1 LFKFKAGENFNRP
14 DKKTIGNAE
23 IVQKGTFCKGLAI
36 TLFLELSSMRK
47 SLSLFVVVLL
57 VLFLGLPVNA
67 EDLQIYLAQDETSEP
82 LEDQDETMMAGVYVK
97 DIIIEGNTVID
108 TETLNKLVEPFKD
121 RELSLEEMGELTDLI
136 TMTYQEEGYILA
148 RAYLPEQE
156 IVDGVIKI
164 AIAEGKIGK
173 IKVSGY
179 THYKEDVLKRYF
191 QHQQKHGVI
200 KESLLEKGLLM
211 TTDIPNVKTSV
222 ILKEGEQPGEVDVI
236 LDTKDTSV
244 VTFGLDMSL
253 DYNNYGS
260 DLVGEDR
267 YGTAINISDH
277 YIGSKLAFRIVSGGN
292 PDDSALFTGE
302 WAIPINTYGTNVA
315 LDYLHSNYGVGQAL
329 AELGMT
335 GRTEMYGVKIV
346 HPIFKKKNMNLQF
359 SFGHRN
365 KYNKNIILD
374 ATRSIDELKEMYA
387 FFNFDN
393 LDRFLGKN
401 IVSFGYTWG
410 AVEFDKTVASSRLG
424 ADRGFDRYSLNVA
437 RIQKIYG
444 YTNIMLRAAA
454 QYSDKRL
461 VPMEQYGIGGYGTVR
476 GYKPS
481 AGLGDSG
488 YSYSAEL
495 MLAPPFIAEKT
506 LWGQRIAQL
515 VQFAIFWDH
524 GQVYTTDYDA
534 TLDDYEGKFLT
545 GYGFGVRLF
554 YKDRFTLKYDLGVP
568 KYRAED
574 EPKHFHYVQGSWQ
587 FF

>member
-1 LFKFKAGENFNRP
+1 MV
-14 DKKTIGNAE
+14 I
-23 IVQKGTFCKGLAI
+23 
-36 TLFLELSSMRK
+36 
-47 SLSLFVVVLL
+47 LL

-67 EDLQIYLAQDETSEP
+67 EDLQIYLTQDETSEP
-82 LEDQDETMMAGVYVK
+82 LEDQDETMMAGVFVK

-108 TETLNKLVEPFKD
+108 TETLNKIVEPFKD
-121 RELSLEEMGELTDLI
+121 RELSLEEMGELTDLL

-191 QHQQKHGVI
+191 QQQQKHGVI

-211 TTDIPNVKTSV
+211 TTGIPNVKTSV
-222 ILKEGEQPGEVDVI
+222 VLKEGEQPGEVDVI
-236 LDTKDTSV
+236 LDTKDSSV
-244 VTFGLDMSL
+244 VTFGVDMSV

-260 DLVGEDR
+260 DLVGKHR
-267 YGTAINISDH
+267 YGTAIGFSDH
-277 YIGSKLAFRIVSGGN
+277 YIGSKLALRIVTGGD

-302 WAIPINTYGTNVA
+302 WAIPINSYGTQVA
-315 LDYLHSNYGVGQAL
+315 LDYLHSNYAVGEAL
-329 AELGMT
+329 IELGMT
-335 GRTEMYGVKIV
+335 GRTEMYGAKIF

-359 SFGHRN
+359 SFGYRN

-374 ATRSIDELKEMYA
+374 ATRSIDESNNLYV

-401 IVSFGYTWG
+401 IVSLGYTWG
-410 AVEFDKTVASSRLG
+410 AMEFDATVSPSRLG
-424 ADRGFDRYSLNVA
+424 ADRGFDKYQLNVA

-454 QYSDKRL
+454 QYTDKRL
-461 VPMEQYGIGGYGTVR
+461 TPMEQVGVGGYGTVR

-481 AGLGDSG
+481 ILLGDSG
-488 YSYSAEL
+488 YNYSAEL
-495 MLAPPFIAEKT
+495 MFAPPYMAEKT
-506 LWGQRIAQL
+506 LWL
-515 VQFAIFWDH
+515 
-524 GQVYTTDYDA
+524 
-534 TLDDYEGKFLT
+534 FLN
-545 GYGFGVRLF
+545 
-554 YKDRFTLKYDLGVP
+554 
-568 KYRAED
+568 
-574 EPKHFHYVQGSWQ
+574 S
-587 FF
+587 